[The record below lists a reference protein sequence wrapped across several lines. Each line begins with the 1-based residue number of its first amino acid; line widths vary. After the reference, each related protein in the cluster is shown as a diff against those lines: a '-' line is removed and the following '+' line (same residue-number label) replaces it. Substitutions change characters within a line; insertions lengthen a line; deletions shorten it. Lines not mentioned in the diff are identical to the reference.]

1 MSTVTD
7 TETILNGIPASPGIA
22 VGPAYVFSKHVPKV
36 QQRPIAPQDV
46 QGEIERLR
54 AAVVRSEKELHR
66 ILAFTEEKIG
76 RASALIFEA
85 QIMIL
90 NDAVLMQEIERRI
103 RDELK
108 NAEFIVFD
116 EFGKYSRRMLG
127 SADEYIQ
134 ERAHDVDDVMNR
146 IIRNIQ
152 DQKLISKLEG
162 ESIIVSEYLTPA
174 DTVIFSRNQ
183 ILGYATD
190 LGGMTSHAA
199 LLSRSL
205 NIPAVLGLRTATK
218 FIKTGDRLAIDGYAG
233 AVIVHPTDE
242 TIDRLM
248 QKTKRLKEFGKKL
261 EGIAGLPAE
270 TLDHRRIE
278 LSANLEFETEL
289 DFALR
294 QGSQGIGLYRTEG
307 LLMGRT
313 SFPSEEEQ
321 AAQYMRVAE
330 AMFPHPVM
338 FRTFDIGGDKFSPE
352 PLKEENP
359 FLGWRGIRVSLD
371 KPEMFLD
378 QLRAILRA
386 STHKNVR
393 VFFPMVSKVSEVR
406 RAKEFL
412 ERAKADLAAR
422 GVPFD
427 PKIPVG
433 VMIEVPAASVIAE
446 EIAREVDFLS
456 IGTNDLIQYMLAV
469 DRGNN
474 LVAPLYQEF
483 NPAVIRTIKSIIDA
497 GHKHGKWVGMC
508 GEMAG
513 NPVATMLLVG
523 LGLDEFSVAPNILPE
538 TKKVIR
544 SMRYKDAKKVAER
557 VLSLSTEYEIKQYL
571 ASVLKATLPDIP
583 LADLEIGSTL

>member
-1 MSTVTD
+1 MSTVTN
-7 TETILNGIPASPGIA
+7 TEIILNGIPASPGIA
-22 VGPAYVFSKHVPKV
+22 VGPAYVYSKHVPKV
-36 QQRPIAPQDV
+36 QQREIAPHDV
-46 QGEIERLR
+46 QSEIERLR
-54 AAVVRSEKELHR
+54 AAVARSEKELR
-66 ILAFTEEKIG
+66 KILAFTEEKIG
-76 RASALIFEA
+76 RTSALIFEA

-103 RDELK
+103 RDELR

-127 SADEYIQ
+127 SADAYIQ
-134 ERAHDVDDVMNR
+134 ERAHDVDDVMHR

-152 DQKLISKLEG
+152 DQKLFSKLEG

-190 LGGMTSHAA
+190 LGGLTSHAA

-205 NIPAVLGLRTATK
+205 NIPAVLGIRTATK
-218 FIKTGDRLAIDGYAG
+218 FITTGDRLAIDGYAG

-242 TIDRLM
+242 TLDRLM
-248 QKTKRLKEFGKKL
+248 QKAKRLKEFDKKL

-313 SFPSEEEQ
+313 TFPSEEEQ
-321 AAQYMRVAE
+321 AAEYMRIAE
-330 AMFPHPVM
+330 VMFPHPVM

-352 PLKEENP
+352 PLNEENP

-386 STHKNVR
+386 SARKNVR

-406 RAKEFL
+406 RAKEFV
-412 ERAKADLAAR
+412 ERAKADLTAR

-433 VMIEVPAASVIAE
+433 VMIEVPAAAVIAE

-538 TKKVIR
+538 IKKIIR
-544 SMRYKDAKKVAER
+544 SIKYKDAKKLAER
-557 VLSLSTEYEIKQYL
+557 VLSLSTEYEIKNYL

-583 LADLEIGSTL
+583 LADLETSTAP